1 MQFLLTLALL
11 FVAGSHAG
19 AHEGKA
25 TAQGVTEMFA
35 TGEAMRL
42 VPKGA
47 AITDTTIT
55 RAITCSTATSSI
67 AIANAATFIA
77 LTAKDIHHC
86 RCRR

>member
-1 MQFLLTLALL
+1 MRFLLTVALL

-47 AITDTTIT
+47 AITDTTCKEIDLAGDT
-55 RAITCSTATSSI
+55 RYQCTV
-67 AIANAATFIA
+67 
-77 LTAKDIHHC
+77 KYGD
-86 RCRR
+86 

>member
-1 MQFLLTLALL
+1 MRFLVTLAVMVL
-11 FVAGSHAG
+11 AGSHAV

-47 AITDTTIT
+47 TVTDTTCKSIDLAGDT
-55 RAITCSTATSSI
+55 RYQCTVTYG
-67 AIANAATFIA
+67 
-77 LTAKDIHHC
+77 D
-86 RCRR
+86 

>member
-1 MQFLLTLALL
+1 MRFLLTVALL
-11 FVAGSHAG
+11 FMAGSHAA

-47 AITDTTIT
+47 AITDTTCKEIDLAGDT
-55 RAITCSTATSSI
+55 RYQCTVKYG
-67 AIANAATFIA
+67 N
-77 LTAKDIHHC
+77 
-86 RCRR
+86 

>member
-1 MQFLLTLALL
+1 MRFLLTVALL
-11 FVAGSHAG
+11 FMADSHAA

-47 AITDTTIT
+47 AITDTTCKEIDLAGDT
-55 RAITCSTATSSI
+55 RYQCTVKYG
-67 AIANAATFIA
+67 N
-77 LTAKDIHHC
+77 
-86 RCRR
+86 

>member
-47 AITDTTIT
+47 AITDTTCKEIDLAGDT
-55 RAITCSTATSSI
+55 RYQCTVKYG
-67 AIANAATFIA
+67 N
-77 LTAKDIHHC
+77 
-86 RCRR
+86 

>member
-11 FVAGSHAG
+11 FVEGSHAG

-47 AITDTTIT
+47 AITDTTCKEIDLAGDT
-55 RAITCSTATSSI
+55 RYQCTV
-67 AIANAATFIA
+67 
-77 LTAKDIHHC
+77 KYGD
-86 RCRR
+86 

>member
-1 MQFLLTLALL
+1 MRFLLTVALL
-11 FVAGSHAG
+11 FMAGSHAA

-47 AITDTTIT
+47 AITDTTCKEIDLAGDT
-55 RAITCSTATSSI
+55 RYQCTV
-67 AIANAATFIA
+67 
-77 LTAKDIHHC
+77 KYGD
-86 RCRR
+86 

>member
-1 MQFLLTLALL
+1 MRFLAAMAVM
-11 FVAGSHAG
+11 FVMGSHAA

-47 AITDTTIT
+47 TVTDTTCKSIDVAADT
-55 RAITCSTATSSI
+55 RYQCTVTHS
-67 AIANAATFIA
+67 
-77 LTAKDIHHC
+77 D
-86 RCRR
+86 

>member
-1 MQFLLTLALL
+1 MRFLVSLAFMLM
-11 FVAGSHAG
+11 AGSHAA

-47 AITDTTIT
+47 TVTDTTCREIDLAGDT
-55 RAITCSTATSSI
+55 RYQCTVTYG
-67 AIANAATFIA
+67 
-77 LTAKDIHHC
+77 D
-86 RCRR
+86 

>member
-11 FVAGSHAG
+11 FVAGSHAV

-47 AITDTTIT
+47 AITDTTCKEIDLAGDT
-55 RAITCSTATSSI
+55 RYQCTV
-67 AIANAATFIA
+67 
-77 LTAKDIHHC
+77 KYGD
-86 RCRR
+86 

>member
-1 MQFLLTLALL
+1 MRFLLTVALL
-11 FVAGSHAG
+11 FVAGSHAA

-47 AITDTTIT
+47 AITDTTCKEIDLAGDT
-55 RAITCSTATSSI
+55 RYQCTVKYG
-67 AIANAATFIA
+67 N
-77 LTAKDIHHC
+77 
-86 RCRR
+86 

>member
-1 MQFLLTLALL
+1 MRFLVTLA
-11 FVAGSHAG
+11 FMFMAGSHAS

-47 AITDTTIT
+47 TVTDTTCREIDLAGDT
-55 RAITCSTATSSI
+55 RYQCTVTYG
-67 AIANAATFIA
+67 
-77 LTAKDIHHC
+77 D
-86 RCRR
+86 

>member
-1 MQFLLTLALL
+1 MRFLLTVALL

-47 AITDTTIT
+47 AITDTTCKEIDLAGDT
-55 RAITCSTATSSI
+55 RYQCTVKYG
-67 AIANAATFIA
+67 N
-77 LTAKDIHHC
+77 
-86 RCRR
+86 

>member
-47 AITDTTIT
+47 AITDTTCKEIDLAET
-55 RAITCSTATSSI
+55 PAI
-67 AIANAATFIA
+67 NA
-77 LTAKDIHHC
+77 
-86 RCRR
+86 R

>member
-47 AITDTTIT
+47 AITDTTCKEIDLAGDT
-55 RAITCSTATSSI
+55 RYQCTV
-67 AIANAATFIA
+67 
-77 LTAKDIHHC
+77 KYGD
-86 RCRR
+86 

>member
-47 AITDTTIT
+47 AITDTTCKEIDLAGDT
-55 RAITCSTATSSI
+55 RYQCTVKYGNLMDGPS
-67 AIANAATFIA
+67 
-77 LTAKDIHHC
+77 K
-86 RCRR
+86 

>member
-1 MQFLLTLALL
+1 MRFLVTLA
-11 FVAGSHAG
+11 FMFMAGSHAA

-47 AITDTTIT
+47 TVTDTTCKEIDLAGDT
-55 RAITCSTATSSI
+55 RYQCTVKYG
-67 AIANAATFIA
+67 N
-77 LTAKDIHHC
+77 
-86 RCRR
+86 

>member
-1 MQFLLTLALL
+1 MLALL
-11 FVAGSHAG
+11 FMAGSHAA

-47 AITDTTIT
+47 AITDTTCKEIDLAGDT
-55 RAITCSTATSSI
+55 RYQCTV
-67 AIANAATFIA
+67 
-77 LTAKDIHHC
+77 KYGD
-86 RCRR
+86 

>member
-1 MQFLLTLALL
+1 MRFMVTLAVMVL
-11 FVAGSHAG
+11 AGSHAV

-47 AITDTTIT
+47 TVTY
-55 RAITCSTATSSI
+55 RAG
-67 AIANAATFIA
+67 
-77 LTAKDIHHC
+77 
-86 RCRR
+86 